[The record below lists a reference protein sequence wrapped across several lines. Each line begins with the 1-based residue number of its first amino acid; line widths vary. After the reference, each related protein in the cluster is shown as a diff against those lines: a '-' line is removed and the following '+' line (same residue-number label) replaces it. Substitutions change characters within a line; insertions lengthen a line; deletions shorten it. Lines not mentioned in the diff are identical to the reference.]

1 MISLRR
7 AAGLAAA
14 AVCLAG
20 CMPEPA
26 TTQGRDVAT
35 LYNWFMVAAAFVG
48 LLVAGL
54 ITWSVIRY
62 RARGAQDL
70 PPQTRGHFWLEVT
83 WWALPTLLTLV
94 LIVGTSIVLGRVDA
108 APPANSLKVEV
119 TGFQWGWRFT
129 YLNAGVTVIGT
140 AADPQRIS
148 LPVGRPVTFILK
160 SADVV
165 HSFFVP
171 HLLVKRDTVP
181 GRVNELT
188 VTFDAQG
195 TYAGQCGE
203 FCGLLHA
210 DMRFEIDAV
219 SEPAFESWLAS
230 QPGASPPAASQ
241 PAASQSASAP

>member
-1 MISLRR
+1 
-7 AAGLAAA
+7 
-14 AVCLAG
+14 
-20 CMPEPA
+20 MPEPA
-26 TTQGRDVAT
+26 TIQGRDVAT
-35 LYNWFMVAAAFVG
+35 LYNWFMVAAAVVG

-62 RARGAQDL
+62 RAHGRGEAL

-94 LIVGTSIVLGRVDA
+94 RIVGTSIVLGRVDA

-129 YLNAGVTVIGT
+129 YPNAGVTVIGT

-203 FCGLLHA
+203 FCGLPHA

-219 SEPAFESWLAS
+219 SEQSFESWL
-230 QPGASPPAASQ
+230 ASPPAASQ
-241 PAASQSASAP
+241 PAASQSVGAP

>member
-1 MISLRR
+1 VISLRR

-129 YLNAGVTVIGT
+129 YADAGVTVIGT

-210 DMRFEIDAV
+210 DMRGEIDAV

-230 QPGASPPAASQ
+230 QPRASQPAASQ

>member
-1 MISLRR
+1 VISLRR
-7 AAGLAAA
+7 APPLAAA
-14 AVCLAG
+14 AFWLSG

-26 TTQGRDVAT
+26 TVQGRDVAT
-35 LYNWFMVAAAFVG
+35 LYNYFMVAAAFVG

-62 RARGAQDL
+62 RARGGKDEL
-70 PPQTRGHFWLEVT
+70 PPQTSGHIWLEVT
-83 WWALPTLLTLV
+83 WWALPTLLTLG
-94 LIVGTSIVLGRVDA
+94 LIVGTAIVLGRVDA

-129 YLNAGVTVIGT
+129 YPDTGATIVGT

-148 LPVGRPVTFILK
+148 LPVGRPITFILK

-188 VTFDAQG
+188 VTFDQEG

-219 SEPAFESWLAS
+219 SQEAFEAWL
-230 QPGASPPAASQ
+230 ASQ
-241 PAASQSASAP
+241 PAASQPAPSQPAASP

>member
-1 MISLRR
+1 
-7 AAGLAAA
+7 
-14 AVCLAG
+14 
-20 CMPEPA
+20 
-26 TTQGRDVAT
+26 
-35 LYNWFMVAAAFVG
+35 
-48 LLVAGL
+48 
-54 ITWSVIRY
+54 
-62 RARGAQDL
+62 
-70 PPQTRGHFWLEVT
+70 
-83 WWALPTLLTLV
+83 
-94 LIVGTSIVLGRVDA
+94 
-108 APPANSLKVEV
+108 
-119 TGFQWGWRFT
+119 
-129 YLNAGVTVIGT
+129 VTVIGT

>member
-1 MISLRR
+1 
-7 AAGLAAA
+7 
-14 AVCLAG
+14 
-20 CMPEPA
+20 MPEPA
-26 TTQGRDVAT
+26 TVQGRDVAT
-35 LYNWFMVAAAFVG
+35 LYGYFMEAAAVVG
-48 LLVAGL
+48 LVVAGL
-54 ITWSVIRY
+54 ISWSVIRY
-62 RARGAQDL
+62 RAHGSQAAL

-83 WWALPTLLTLV
+83 WWALPTLLTLG

-108 APPANSLKVEV
+108 PPPASSLKVEV

-129 YLNAGVTVIGT
+129 YPDAGVTVVGT

-148 LPVGRPVTFILK
+148 LPVDRPVTFILK

-188 VTFDAQG
+188 VTFDEQG

-219 SEPAFESWLAS
+219 SEPAFQTWLAS
-230 QPGASPPAASQ
+230 QATASPAEATP
-241 PAASQSASAP
+241 

>member
-1 MISLRR
+1 VIAVRR
-7 AAGLAAA
+7 GAGLAAA
-14 AVCLAG
+14 AICLAG

-26 TTQGRDVAT
+26 TVQGRDVAT
-35 LYNWFMVAAAFVG
+35 LYNYFMVAAAFVG

-62 RARGAQDL
+62 RARGSQDL
-70 PPQTRGHFWLEVT
+70 PPQTHGHFWLEVT

-129 YLNAGVTVIGT
+129 YPDAGVTVTGT

-148 LPVGRPVTFILK
+148 LPVSRPVTFILK

-188 VTFDAQG
+188 VTFDQQG

-219 SEPAFESWLAS
+219 SEAAFESWLAS
-230 QPGASPPAASQ
+230 QPAAAPPTGSP
-241 PAASQSASAP
+241 